1 MKPDTYPT
9 EKALAECDAVI
20 HTVGALLEGAEY
32 KGLVN
37 SNVCEKLKNPQELF
51 KSVYNTAVTASTGEN
66 VPYDETLE
74 AKNRDACKLMAE
86 HYNTACKLS

>member
-1 MKPDTYPT
+1 MKPDSYPT

-51 KSVYNTAVTASTGEN
+51 KSVFNTAVTASTG
-66 VPYDETLE
+66 
-74 AKNRDACKLMAE
+74 
-86 HYNTACKLS
+86 